1 MTVAGDPITAPAVA
15 PALPAPRGPLSE
27 AVIAALGGSPKPVT
41 LPAFNGVDA
50 LVDHDFQL
58 ALYCCYELHYRSFRG
73 VDSEWEWWPPLLGAR
88 RTLEHQLEQRLFE
101 EVGPPASLSGDVRSA
116 LRDAMTAPGGPSLS
130 SYMAEQGTI
139 EEMRELCIH
148 RSAYQLKEADPHTWA
163 IPRLQGAAKAAM
175 VLIQSDEYGAGVES
189 AMHANLFGDTMA
201 ALGLDRTYGEYL
213 DMLPGVTLAT
223 VNMVSMFG
231 LHRRW
236 RGALVGHLALFEL
249 TSVTPMSRYSR
260 GLDRLGLGGV
270 ARRFYDVHVAVDAM
284 HEVVALEEMAAGLV
298 ADEPDLAGDVV
309 FGAKAVM
316 TVEALF
322 AQSLLGAWAAGRS
335 SLLPLTMV
343 GPTRPRTLQPLPSS

>member
-1 MTVAGDPITAPAVA
+1 MPVAADSTTAPALA
-15 PALPAPRGPLSE
+15 PALPVPRGPLSA
-27 AVIAALGGSPKPVT
+27 AVIGALGMSPGPIV
-41 LPAFNGVDA
+41 LPAFNGLDA
-50 LVDHDFQL
+50 LTDHDFQL
-58 ALYCCYELHYRSFRG
+58 ALYCCYELHYRGFSG
-73 VDSEWEWWPPLLGAR
+73 VDTEWEWWPPLLVAR
-88 RTLEHQLEQRLFE
+88 RTLERIFEQRLFE
-101 EVGPPASLSGDVRSA
+101 EVGPPTAPPGDVRDA
-116 LRDAMTAPGGPSLS
+116 LREAMTAPSGTSLS
-130 SYMAEQGTI
+130 SYMAEAGTLDQ
-139 EEMRELCIH
+139 MREFCIH

-201 ALGLDRTYGEYL
+201 ALGLDRTYGAYL
-213 DMLPGVTLAT
+213 DVLPGVTLAT
-223 VNMVSMFG
+223 VNMVSLFG

-260 GLDRLGLGGV
+260 GLDRLGLDGV
-270 ARRFYDVHVAVDAM
+270 ARRFYDVHVAVDAI
-284 HEVVALEEMAAGLV
+284 HEVVALEQMVAGLV

-316 TVEALF
+316 HIEGRF

-335 SLLPLTMV
+335 SLLPV
-343 GPTRPRTLQPLPSS
+343 GP